1 MAKKRLSWTPVGPLE
16 RMVWSAPTSEGAY
29 EVDHWSYLARF
40 VRASPAPAIERFR
53 HRFGS
58 LEAAQAYC
66 EEHWR
71 LLGGDDD
78 SSSRLTPVH
87 QVR

>member
-1 MAKKRLSWTPVGPLE
+1 MAKKRLSWTPEGPLE
-16 RMVWSAPTSEGAY
+16 RMVWSAPVSTGSY

-40 VRASPAPAIERFR
+40 VRRSPSPAVERFR

-58 LEAAQAYC
+58 LAAAQAYC
-66 EEHWR
+66 AEHWR

-78 SSSRLTPVH
+78 SGSRLVPIQ